1 MAAVLQVLLR
11 TSPLLAPCI
20 APPAQLSDAQSR
32 HRTLGKKRG
41 AALSGV
47 ARCGLCRAVRAPCR
61 MNVGWRGKYEIG
73 RREVSQEG
81 ERDDGQGGGPQ
92 TPAPDGAEAIMRAA
106 LKGAAAAGSDLD
118 EPRILT
124 EEGPAARVASIAG
137 PVARSLD
144 LRLVRVAVT
153 AQDGCTVQVMAESR
167 SGEMSVE
174 DCARLSRA
182 LGPVMDVEDPIQGHY
197 NLEVSS
203 PGIDRPL
210 VRASDFARWQGFEA
224 KITLARP
231 VLHEDGQSQRR
242 FRGWIEGLEGE
253 GLEGVVL
260 LETDVKGGRETL
272 GLPLADID
280 EAKLVLTDAL
290 IDEALKRQKAR
301 PGGDEAA

>member
-1 MAAVLQVLLR
+1 M
-11 TSPLLAPCI
+11 
-20 APPAQLSDAQSR
+20 
-32 HRTLGKKRG
+32 
-41 AALSGV
+41 
-47 ARCGLCRAVRAPCR
+47 
-61 MNVGWRGKYEIG
+61 
-73 RREVSQEG
+73 SQDG
-81 ERDDGQGGGPQ
+81 ERDGNGSDR
-92 TPAPDGAEAIMRAA
+92 AHEGAEAIMRAA
-106 LKGAAAAGSDLD
+106 LEGAAATGGDLD
-118 EPRILT
+118 EPRILA
-124 EEGPAARVASIAG
+124 EEGPAARVAALAG

-153 AQDGCTVQVMAESR
+153 AQDGCTVQVMAEAA

-231 VLHEDGQSQRR
+231 VVHEDGQSQRR
-242 FRGWIEGLEGE
+242 FRGWIDGLEGE
-253 GLEGVVL
+253 GLEGAVL

-272 GLPLADID
+272 ALALADID

-290 IDEALKRQKAR
+290 IDEALRRQKSAKGTTKGATR
-301 PGGDEAA
+301 KDGEAG